1 MKTSQKYRDELS
13 NAICAVSGAIL
24 IVMPFAIWFMRGG

>member
-1 MKTSQKYRDELS
+1 MSSEQYRDHLS

-24 IVMPFAIWFMRGG
+24 IALPFAIWFMRGG